1 MCHKQYLVK
10 KKKIRMK
17 YWYLLPHSNIDLM
30 ILKTIKMIT
39 DSLPLVTKLYQIY
52 AKLYPT

>member
-1 MCHKQYLVK
+1 
-10 KKKIRMK
+10 MK